1 MLRDHDPMAGHG
13 GGARRPP
20 CGGRGQPRTGLDSG
34 WLGPHGGSAPVG
46 ANARHGVRRTV
57 APFLRVAKAGI
68 LSIENCSYTRQSRE
82 REPTGR
88 LNMTTVT
95 ISLPETLRTFIDEQL
110 ATKGYG
116 NVSEYFRSLLRG
128 RKST

>member
-20 CGGRGQPRTGLDSG
+20 GSGRGQPRTGLDSG

-57 APFLRVAKAGI
+57 AVVLRVARVFLFESPDPEGTPVAAPIG
-68 LSIENCSYTRQSRE
+68 LRMRHVARALVPAASR
-82 REPTGR
+82 
-88 LNMTTVT
+88 L
-95 ISLPETLRTFIDEQL
+95 
-110 ATKGYG
+110 
-116 NVSEYFRSLLRG
+116 
-128 RKST
+128 